1 MYPLVLPYKHLK
13 EIQMPSKSTP
23 NKIKKQSIEAYLLP
37 ELENIKALLEGL
49 NLVQSL
55 QALIFL
61 ENILKNELQKYGG

>member
-1 MYPLVLPYKHLK
+1 
-13 EIQMPSKSTP
+13 MPSQSTP

>member
-1 MYPLVLPYKHLK
+1 
-13 EIQMPSKSTP
+13 MPSKSTP
-23 NKIKKQSIEAYLLP
+23 NKINKQSIEAYLLP